1 MTSVDESS
9 RTSVVLRLLGPLGFV
24 LVLATFAL
32 PFLLGGVPTSN
43 PFKTTSQSVTFTG
56 FDLVVG
62 GVGDVQV
69 VPYHVQGIPDEALA
83 MLNEAPRSP
92 ASLSV
97 RVFGVLT
104 IVLIGVGLLAS
115 LIPSPRIRATG
126 AAFAA
131 LTGALALVGLELDQR
146 QQVALNM
153 YALFGIRPGP
163 PVALRATSLMW
174 GYWAALALLVVLGLA
189 YLVQALRTRPAPDHG

>member
-43 PFKTTSQSVTFTG
+43 PFKSTSQSVTFTG

-62 GVGDVQV
+62 GVGDVRV
-69 VPYHVQGIPDEALA
+69 VPYNLQGIPAPPA
-83 MLNEAPRSP
+83 TLNDPPRP
-92 ASLSV
+92 GSLSV
-97 RVFGVLT
+97 RVLGVLT
-104 IVLIGVGLLAS
+104 IVLIGAGLLAT
-115 LIPSPRIRATG
+115 LIPSPRIRATV

-131 LTGALALVGLELDQR
+131 LTGALSLIGLEQDQR
-146 QQVALNM
+146 QQVAQNM
-153 YALFGIRPGP
+153 YALFGIFRSGP
-163 PVALRATSLMW
+163 PVSLRATSLMW
-174 GYWAALALLVVLGLA
+174 GYWAALALLIALGLA
-189 YLVQALRTRPAPDHG
+189 YLVQAVRTRPAPDHG